1 MSEQEC
7 VCVCVCVC
15 LCVCVGG
22 RRARTSLCMLDHVS
36 ELKANGAEV
45 RGGEV
50 QRITGPAGREGG
62 RRKQLKRGRV
72 REREKERVEHRTDDK
87 L

>member
-1 MSEQEC
+1 M
-7 VCVCVCVC
+7 
-15 LCVCVGG
+15 
-22 RRARTSLCMLDHVS
+22 RTSLCMLDHVS
-36 ELKANGAEV
+36 ELKANGDWGEGREKA

-50 QRITGPAGREGG
+50 QAVTGPAGREGG
-62 RRKQLKRGRV
+62 RGGGEGGEEHNSRRGRV